1 MLTWKMQKL
10 LDLRSRCGR
19 RTARWAALLT
29 LGVTAVACAGPGSPA
44 APTGSTNATASSATV
59 DLSAELAFCADEVNR
74 YRASIGRPALSRS
87 GPLEAFAAA
96 AAESDSRARVA
107 HHHFTL
113 TSGGGVSQAETEIL
127 WWRGHAVRNVI
138 KDGLAQMWK
147 AGPNGHHYE
156 ILSGDFREVGCG
168 VFVHNGEV
176 TVAQDFR

>member
-1 MLTWKMQKL
+1 MLTWTMQNL
-10 LDLRSRCGR
+10 HDLRSRCGR

-29 LGVTAVACAGPGSPA
+29 LGVTAAACAGTTPA
-44 APTGSTNATASSATV
+44 APTDGVNAASSATV

-87 GPLEAFAAA
+87 GSLEAFAAA
-96 AAESDSRARVA
+96 AAEFDGRARVA

-113 TSGGGVSQAETEIL
+113 TGGGGVSLAETEIL

-147 AGPNGHHYE
+147 AGPKGDHYE
-156 ILSGDFREVGCG
+156 ILSGEFREMGCG